1 MVGRKKKSAVE
12 GKHENC
18 RIRKKKVESWEGV
31 NIWMI
36 EGEREGEGENYWRY
50 VDASVHVSLRR
61 VAMLWGSIVGWA
73 ISNICKIIVRKD
85 VHVCACM

>member
-18 RIRKKKVESWEGV
+18 RIRKRKVESWEGV

-36 EGEREGEGENYWRY
+36 EGEREEEGENYWR
-50 VDASVHVSLRR
+50 
-61 VAMLWGSIVGWA
+61 
-73 ISNICKIIVRKD
+73 
-85 VHVCACM
+85 